1 MQSSYSH
8 TNYPI
13 QNYEVDSISKP
24 KPKSKKKC
32 IIISSIIAVVIAAG
46 IVAIIVG
53 VISSKKNKEPTKKP
67 ITYTDG
73 DGEDSDSDSDSDSNS
88 PESSDNVEKQ
98 IEKEVNITYTKN
110 EFKIFNI
117 EKNIS
122 STIIGEEDIRDENF
136 TFYYK
141 CVFGIK
147 NIYEEDSYYEG
158 FFAILSIVYY
168 NRTTYETK
176 IIYNNT
182 ELNKIINQENV
193 LRNLQKKNKEKTGE
207 EEVPKNLF
215 VKLEFYKNGTYKN
228 IFRPNNLQEKY
239 YDEIKEKLDIIIPKI
254 YNDTFVASIDKE
266 TIAKKRLERKTAK
279 LKAKLLNKNKKQFN
293 NIIIR
298 RRIDEIE
305 DENGIKIKDINSTD
319 EYYIDCNISH
329 NYKLIE
335 NDDNDTLAQVEKI
348 GNNTQK
354 YDTYK
359 DSEVYSDF
367 TKYRG
372 SFTNTSISTIINN
385 GTVTEIISRT
395 FMNISKQEFL
405 KQTDKD
411 IYSKDN
417 YINEKK
423 IIGKEDEINI
433 TNPNNNVN
441 IKNVSL
447 YDINGT
453 GAIYNLNDANSIISI
468 IDQ

>member
-73 DGEDSDSDSDSDSNS
+73 DGEDSDSDSDSNS

-182 ELNKIINQENV
+182 ELNK
-193 LRNLQKKNKEKTGE
+193 
-207 EEVPKNLF
+207 
-215 VKLEFYKNGTYKN
+215 
-228 IFRPNNLQEKY
+228 
-239 YDEIKEKLDIIIPKI
+239 
-254 YNDTFVASIDKE
+254 
-266 TIAKKRLERKTAK
+266 
-279 LKAKLLNKNKKQFN
+279 
-293 NIIIR
+293 
-298 RRIDEIE
+298 
-305 DENGIKIKDINSTD
+305 
-319 EYYIDCNISH
+319 
-329 NYKLIE
+329 
-335 NDDNDTLAQVEKI
+335 
-348 GNNTQK
+348 
-354 YDTYK
+354 
-359 DSEVYSDF
+359 
-367 TKYRG
+367 
-372 SFTNTSISTIINN
+372 
-385 GTVTEIISRT
+385 
-395 FMNISKQEFL
+395 
-405 KQTDKD
+405 
-411 IYSKDN
+411 
-417 YINEKK
+417 
-423 IIGKEDEINI
+423 
-433 TNPNNNVN
+433 
-441 IKNVSL
+441 
-447 YDINGT
+447 
-453 GAIYNLNDANSIISI
+453 
-468 IDQ
+468 

>member
-1 MQSSYSH
+1 MQSSYSQ

-73 DGEDSDSDSDSDSNS
+73 DGEDSDSDSDSNS

-147 NIYEEDSYYEG
+147 NINEEDNYYEG

-168 NRTTYETK
+168 NRTNYETK

-193 LRNLQKKNKEKTGE
+193 LRN
-207 EEVPKNLF
+207 
-215 VKLEFYKNGTYKN
+215 
-228 IFRPNNLQEKY
+228 
-239 YDEIKEKLDIIIPKI
+239 
-254 YNDTFVASIDKE
+254 
-266 TIAKKRLERKTAK
+266 
-279 LKAKLLNKNKKQFN
+279 
-293 NIIIR
+293 
-298 RRIDEIE
+298 
-305 DENGIKIKDINSTD
+305 
-319 EYYIDCNISH
+319 
-329 NYKLIE
+329 
-335 NDDNDTLAQVEKI
+335 
-348 GNNTQK
+348 
-354 YDTYK
+354 
-359 DSEVYSDF
+359 
-367 TKYRG
+367 
-372 SFTNTSISTIINN
+372 
-385 GTVTEIISRT
+385 
-395 FMNISKQEFL
+395 
-405 KQTDKD
+405 
-411 IYSKDN
+411 
-417 YINEKK
+417 
-423 IIGKEDEINI
+423 
-433 TNPNNNVN
+433 
-441 IKNVSL
+441 
-447 YDINGT
+447 
-453 GAIYNLNDANSIISI
+453 
-468 IDQ
+468 